1 MEKNITVRQD
11 SAAPSISLLQ
21 QVRSLAL
28 RAAEA
33 VRKHYSSTM
42 GQEFT
47 LRQTALIVNAQTAF
61 FLTAFPVDAPIM
73 VRVLTFAWL
82 IHALLKC
89 KAEI

>member
-21 QVRSLAL
+21 QVRNLAL

-33 VRKHYSSTM
+33 VRRHYSSTM
-42 GQEFT
+42 EQEFT
-47 LRQTALIVNAQTAF
+47 LRQTALIVNAQAAF
-61 FLTAFPVDAPIM
+61 FFTAFPIDAPFM
-73 VRVLTFAWL
+73 LRLLTLAWL

>member
-11 SAAPSISLLQ
+11 SAAPSFSLLQ

-33 VRKHYSSTM
+33 VRSHYSSTM

-47 LRQTALIVNAQTAF
+47 LRQTVLIVNAQTAF
-61 FLTAFPVDAPIM
+61 FLTVFPADAPAM

>member
-1 MEKNITVRQD
+1 MEKNITCRQD
-11 SAAPSISLLQ
+11 SAAPSFPLLQ
-21 QVRSLAL
+21 QVRNLAL

-33 VRKHYSSTM
+33 VRRHYSSTI

-47 LRQTALIVNAQTAF
+47 LRQTALIINAQVAF
-61 FLTAFPVDAPIM
+61 FLTVLPADLPVM
-73 VRVLTFAWL
+73 LRLLVFGWL